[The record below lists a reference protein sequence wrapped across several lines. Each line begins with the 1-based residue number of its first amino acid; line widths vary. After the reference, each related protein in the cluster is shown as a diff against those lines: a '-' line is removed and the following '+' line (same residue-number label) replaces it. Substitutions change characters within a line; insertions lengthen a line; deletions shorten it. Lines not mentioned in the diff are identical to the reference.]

1 MFCCLYSHGTAKL
14 CEGPQSWWQIEG
26 EGIKSYVQTTAKEG
40 SFSAKCVNKKTSD
53 SNRTHEVSGKPH

>member
-40 SFSAKCVNKKTSD
+40 SFQCKMCQQENIRLQQNS
-53 SNRTHEVSGKPH
+53 

>member
-40 SFSAKCVNKKTSD
+40 SFQCKMCQQENIRLQQSS
-53 SNRTHEVSGKPH
+53 